1 MSDIITKSEP
11 LKMKLSLKKETLRI
25 IDDSQ
30 LDLLDEVVGGAMSG
44 SCGCSTCQGTG
55 CGTTGGDVIIAAE

>member
-1 MSDIITKSEP
+1 MSIVKSEP

-30 LDLLDEVVGGAMSG
+30 LDLLDEVVGGLISG
-44 SCGCSTCQGTG
+44 CGCSGCQGTG
-55 CGTTGGDVIIAAE
+55 CGTTQAN